1 MCQENNQPV
10 DDPPTMIRRS
20 TRDTHPPS
28 YLNDYH
34 CKLALCDLSSPTSSS
49 CLVSKSLHYPIH
61 HYLSYDKFSPS
72 YRSFLA
78 SISSTTEPKS
88 FKQAMLDEN
97 WRNAM
102 SEEIKAL
109 EDNQTWNL
117 TSLPP
122 NKKAIGC
129 KWVYKIK
136 YKADGTIERYKARL
150 VAKGYD
156 QQEGLDYQETF
167 APVAKLT
174 TMRCLL
180 AIAAV
185 KNWSLHQLDISNAFL
200 HGDLNEEVYMQL
212 PPGYKESENRA
223 VVCRL
228 QKSLYGLKQA
238 SRQWFAKLSNKL
250 LGAGYRQSK
259 ADYSLFTKVVN
270 NSFTVILVYVD
281 DIIIAGDDTIEIQKL
296 KERLQSNFKVRDL
309 GNLKFFLGIEVA
321 RTKSGIYLS
330 QRKYVLELL
339 EDFGLLGSC
348 PSKTPMEQNLK
359 LTNSDGELISN
370 VSSYRRLIGR
380 LLYLTVTRPDIAYC
394 VQTLSQFLNE
404 PRQPHYLAAIRI
416 LHYLKRSPGQGIL
429 LSSSSALHLQAY
441 CDSDWASC
449 PNTRRSVTGYCV
461 FIGHSPVSWK
471 SKKQSTVSR
480 SSAEAEYRAMAT
492 TCCEISWLLYLLKDL
507 GVNHPQPAL
516 LYCDNKAALH
526 IAANPTFHERTKHI
540 EIDCHLIREKIQRGI
555 VRTAF
560 IHSQQQLA
568 DIFTKPLGADS
579 FHRMLSK
586 MGVQDLHLPS

>member
-1 MCQENNQPV
+1 
-10 DDPPTMIRRS
+10 
-20 TRDTHPPS
+20 
-28 YLNDYH
+28 
-34 CKLALCDLSSPTSSS
+34 
-49 CLVSKSLHYPIH
+49 
-61 HYLSYDKFSPS
+61 
-72 YRSFLA
+72 
-78 SISSTTEPKS
+78 
-88 FKQAMLDEN
+88 
-97 WRNAM
+97 M

-250 LGAGYRQSK
+250 LDAGYRQSK

-461 FIGHSPVSWK
+461 FLGHSPVSWK

-480 SSAEAEYRAMAT
+480 SSAEA
-492 TCCEISWLLYLLKDL
+492 
-507 GVNHPQPAL
+507 
-516 LYCDNKAALH
+516 
-526 IAANPTFHERTKHI
+526 
-540 EIDCHLIREKIQRGI
+540 
-555 VRTAF
+555 
-560 IHSQQQLA
+560 
-568 DIFTKPLGADS
+568 
-579 FHRMLSK
+579 
-586 MGVQDLHLPS
+586 